1 MKSLMIINQMINQ
14 MINNKNTLKASIMS
28 LFLKKV
34 KIQENIYKY
43 WYIDVPV
50 MRAFFKKIKY
60 ECCFER
66 YSCLVK

>member
-43 WYIDVPV
+43 
-50 MRAFFKKIKY
+50 
-60 ECCFER
+60 
-66 YSCLVK
+66 